1 MPFQLTWLPVVLR
14 DAGLKVAEVDGWPNR
29 GRSDMGVV
37 KGVICH
43 HTAGPPSRN
52 MPSLGVLK
60 NGRSD
65 LPGPL
70 AQLGLGRD
78 GTFYVIAAGRA
89 NHAGRGE
96 WKGITDG
103 NGSFIGIEA
112 ESTGIGDPTKPGF
125 EPWPEVQLD
134 AYRRGVAAILA
145 HLGQDAGMCCGH
157 KEYALPKGRKSDP
170 HTLDM
175 ERFRSEVAALMSGA
189 AAPVPSIPRKDA
201 EDRPTIRRGATG
213 NPIFLVKE
221 VQRKLGF
228 GAQQVDGAFGP
239 LTEAAMRRFQRA
251 HGLVPDGIVGPR
263 TWKALDTVA
272 IGP

>member
-1 MPFQLTWLPVVLR
+1 
-14 DAGLKVAEVDGWPNR
+14 
-29 GRSDMGVV
+29 
-37 KGVICH
+37 
-43 HTAGPPSRN
+43 
-52 MPSLGVLK
+52 
-60 NGRSD
+60 
-65 LPGPL
+65 
-70 AQLGLGRD
+70 
-78 GTFYVIAAGRA
+78 
-89 NHAGRGE
+89 
-96 WKGITDG
+96 
-103 NGSFIGIEA
+103 
-112 ESTGIGDPTKPGF
+112 
-125 EPWPEVQLD
+125 
-134 AYRRGVAAILA
+134 
-145 HLGQDAGMCCGH
+145 MCCGH